1 MESIGALSKKLSDYL
16 DPKKVKQVNKAYNFA
31 CEAHSGQFRSSGDPY
46 VTHPIAVAS
55 ILSSFRM
62 DEDSLSAAMLHDVIE
77 DTGIPKSVI
86 EENFNKEVAE
96 LVDGVS
102 KLDKLSISS
111 RNEAEAENLQKMV
124 LAMSKDIRVI
134 VVKLADRLHNM
145 RTLLYLSREKQLKIA
160 KETLEIYAPIAHRIG
175 MNNVYRE
182 LEDLAFKVI
191 YPTRYERLTAAV
203 KKNRGGQKRT
213 LNRIQKELSKKLLDQ
228 GIPALVE
235 GREKHVY
242 SIYRKMKQ
250 RQRSFEEIMDV
261 YAIKIIVDTPEN
273 CYRTIGHIHSLYKPV
288 EGRFKDYIA
297 IPKSNGY
304 QSLHTGVVGLK
315 GFPVEVQIKTQE
327 MNDMAE
333 NGIASHWLYK
343 SGNQS
348 DTSPQIRARR
358 WVAGLLEMRD
368 NYESTEEFIESVK
381 TDIFPDEIYVFTPQG
396 KIIEMSGG
404 STAIDFAYAVHT
416 DIGHHC
422 RACRIN
428 RRLAP
433 LSVPLESGQTVEI
446 LTEKVPQTSPAW
458 LNFAVTPRARNSIRH
473 YLSNL
478 KTSEARK
485 FGKKLLDQ
493 SLANM
498 GIKLRDIEKTDL
510 RKVLNN
516 IGVRSLNRLLEEI
529 GLGLR
534 VGNIVAQQITGFL
547 KGNHKVEEKD
557 MVPLEITG
565 SEGLIVNYAVCCKPI
580 PGDSVIGHFTAER
593 GLVVHQER
601 CKNILSVREDPQQ
614 CFPVNWGE
622 PSGRSFN
629 AQIKVVGRDEPGLL
643 ANLASVITSQET
655 NIASIQT
662 TEINTGMHEFV
673 LDLEV
678 SDRLHLSKILRKI
691 RTLNN
696 IVSVSRIHDWEM
708 RQATACLL
716 YTSPSPRD

>member
-16 DPKKVKQVNKAYNFA
+16 DPKKVKQVNQAYNFA
-31 CEAHSGQFRSSGDPY
+31 CEAHSGQYRSSGDPY

-86 EENFNKEVAE
+86 EKKFNKEVAN

-111 RNEAEAENLQKMV
+111 RTEAEAENLQKMV

-145 RTLLYLSREKQLKIA
+145 RTLLYLNREKQLKIA

-182 LEDLAFKVI
+182 LEDLAFKVT
-191 YPTRYERLTAAV
+191 YPTRYERLKAAV

-213 LNRIQKELSKKLLDQ
+213 LNKIQKELNKKLLDQ
-228 GIPALVE
+228 GIPAFVE
-235 GREKHVY
+235 GREKHIY
-242 SIYRKMKQ
+242 SIYRKMKK

-273 CYRTIGHIHSLYKPV
+273 CYRTLGHIHNLYKPV

-315 GFPVEVQIKTQE
+315 GFPIEVQIKTQE

-348 DTSPQIRARR
+348 DTSPQIRARK

-368 NYESTEEFIESVK
+368 NFDSTEEFIESVK

-404 STAIDFAYAVHT
+404 STPIDFAYAVHT

-422 RACRIN
+422 KACRIN

-433 LSVPLESGQTVEI
+433 LSVPLESGQTIEI
-446 LTEKVPQTSPAW
+446 LTDKVPQTSPAW
-458 LNFAVTPRARNSIRH
+458 LNFATTPRARNSIRH

-485 FGKKLLDQ
+485 FGKKLLEQ

-498 GIKLRDIEKTDL
+498 DIKLRDIDKKDL

-534 VGNIVAQQITGFL
+534 VGNIVAQQIIGFL
-547 KGNHKVEEKD
+547 KETSSHKASEI
-557 MVPLEITG
+557 VPLEITG

-601 CKNILSVREDPQQ
+601 CKNILSVREDRQQ
-614 CFPVNWGE
+614 CFPINWGE
-622 PSGRSFN
+622 PAGRLFN
-629 AQIKVVGRDEPGLL
+629 AQIKVVGKDEPGLL

-678 SDRLHLSKILRKI
+678 IDRLHLSKILRKI
-691 RTLNN
+691 RSLSN

-708 RQATACLL
+708 RQAQALH
-716 YTSPSPRD
+716 

>member
-16 DPKKVKQVNKAYNFA
+16 DPKKVKQVNQAYNFA
-31 CEAHSGQFRSSGDPY
+31 CEAHSGQYRSSGDPY

-86 EENFNKEVAE
+86 EKKFNKEVAD

-102 KLDKLSISS
+102 KLDKLSITS
-111 RNEAEAENLQKMV
+111 RTEAEAENLQKMV

-145 RTLLYLSREKQLKIA
+145 RTLLYLNREKQLKIA
-160 KETLEIYAPIAHRIG
+160 RETLEIYAPIAHRIG

-191 YPTRYERLTAAV
+191 YPTRHERLKAAV

-213 LNRIQKELSKKLLDQ
+213 LNKIQKELNKKLLDQ
-228 GIPALVE
+228 GIPAFVE
-235 GREKHVY
+235 GREKHIY
-242 SIYRKMKQ
+242 SIYRKMKK

-273 CYRTIGHIHSLYKPV
+273 CYRTLGHIHNLYKPV

-315 GFPVEVQIKTQE
+315 GFPIEVQIKTQE

-348 DTSPQIRARR
+348 DTSPQIRARK

-368 NYESTEEFIESVK
+368 NFESTEEFIESVK

-416 DIGHHC
+416 DVGHHC
-422 RACRIN
+422 KACRIN

-433 LSVPLESGQTVEI
+433 LSVPLESGQTIEI
-446 LTEKVPQTSPAW
+446 LTDKVPQTSPAW

-485 FGKKLLDQ
+485 FGKKLLEQ
-493 SLANM
+493 SLANTD
-498 GIKLRDIEKTDL
+498 IKLRDIDKKDL
-510 RKVLNN
+510 RRVLNN

-534 VGNIVAQQITGFL
+534 VGNIVAQQITGSL
-547 KGNHKVEEKD
+547 KEANSLKTSEI
-557 MVPLEITG
+557 VPLEITG

-593 GLVVHQER
+593 GLVIHQER

-622 PSGRSFN
+622 PGGRTFN
-629 AQIKVVGRDEPGLL
+629 AQIKVIGKDEPGLL

-678 SDRLHLSKILRKI
+678 TDRLHLSKILRKI
-691 RTLNN
+691 RTLSN

-708 RQATACLL
+708 RQAQALH
-716 YTSPSPRD
+716 

>member
-1 MESIGALSKKLSDYL
+1 
-16 DPKKVKQVNKAYNFA
+16 
-31 CEAHSGQFRSSGDPY
+31 
-46 VTHPIAVAS
+46 
-55 ILSSFRM
+55 
-62 DEDSLSAAMLHDVIE
+62 
-77 DTGIPKSVI
+77 
-86 EENFNKEVAE
+86 
-96 LVDGVS
+96 
-102 KLDKLSISS
+102 
-111 RNEAEAENLQKMV
+111 
-124 LAMSKDIRVI
+124 
-134 VVKLADRLHNM
+134 
-145 RTLLYLSREKQLKIA
+145 
-160 KETLEIYAPIAHRIG
+160 
-175 MNNVYRE
+175 
-182 LEDLAFKVI
+182 
-191 YPTRYERLTAAV
+191 
-203 KKNRGGQKRT
+203 
-213 LNRIQKELSKKLLDQ
+213 
-228 GIPALVE
+228 
-235 GREKHVY
+235 
-242 SIYRKMKQ
+242 
-250 RQRSFEEIMDV
+250 
-261 YAIKIIVDTPEN
+261 
-273 CYRTIGHIHSLYKPV
+273 
-288 EGRFKDYIA
+288 
-297 IPKSNGY
+297 
-304 QSLHTGVVGLK
+304 
-315 GFPVEVQIKTQE
+315 
-327 MNDMAE
+327 MAE

-348 DTSPQIRARR
+348 DTSPQIRARK

-368 NYESTEEFIESVK
+368 NFESTEEFIESVK

-416 DIGHHC
+416 DVGHHC
-422 RACRIN
+422 KACRIN

-433 LSVPLESGQTVEI
+433 LSVPLESGQTIEI
-446 LTEKVPQTSPAW
+446 LTDKVPQTSPAW

-485 FGKKLLDQ
+485 FGKKLLEQ
-493 SLANM
+493 SLANTD
-498 GIKLRDIEKTDL
+498 IKLRDIDKKDL
-510 RKVLNN
+510 RRVLNN

-547 KGNHKVEEKD
+547 KETNSLNTSEI
-557 MVPLEITG
+557 VPLEITG

-593 GLVVHQER
+593 GLVIHQER

-622 PSGRSFN
+622 PGGRPFN
-629 AQIKVVGRDEPGLL
+629 AQIKVIGKDEPGLL

-678 SDRLHLSKILRKI
+678 TDRLHLSKILRKI
-691 RTLNN
+691 RTLSN

-708 RQATACLL
+708 RQAQALH
-716 YTSPSPRD
+716 

>member
-16 DPKKVKQVNKAYNFA
+16 DPKKVKQVNQAYNFA
-31 CEAHSGQFRSSGDPY
+31 CEAHSGQYRSSGDPY

-86 EENFNKEVAE
+86 EKKFNKEVAN

-111 RNEAEAENLQKMV
+111 RTEAEAENLQKMV

-145 RTLLYLSREKQLKIA
+145 RTLLYLNREKQLKIA
-160 KETLEIYAPIAHRIG
+160 RETLEIYAPIAHRIG

-191 YPTRYERLTAAV
+191 YPTRYERLKAAV

-213 LNRIQKELSKKLLDQ
+213 LNKIQKELNKKLLDQ
-228 GIPALVE
+228 GIPAFVE
-235 GREKHVY
+235 GREKHIY
-242 SIYRKMKQ
+242 SIYRKMKK

-273 CYRTIGHIHSLYKPV
+273 CYRTLGHIHNLYKPV

-315 GFPVEVQIKTQE
+315 GFPIEVQIKTQE

-343 SGNQS
+343 SGKKS
-348 DTSPQIRARR
+348 DTSPQIRARK
-358 WVAGLLEMRD
+358 WVAGLLEMRENFD
-368 NYESTEEFIESVK
+368 STEEFIESVK

-404 STAIDFAYAVHT
+404 STPIDFAYAVHT

-422 RACRIN
+422 KACRIN

-433 LSVPLESGQTVEI
+433 LSVPLESGQTIEI
-446 LTEKVPQTSPAW
+446 LTDKVPQTSPAW
-458 LNFAVTPRARNSIRH
+458 LNFATTPRARNSIRH

-485 FGKKLLDQ
+485 FGKKLLEQ

-498 GIKLRDIEKTDL
+498 DIKLRDIDKKDL

-534 VGNIVAQQITGFL
+534 VGNIVAQQIIGFL
-547 KGNHKVEEKD
+547 KETSNHKTSEI
-557 MVPLEITG
+557 VPLEITG

-601 CKNILSVREDPQQ
+601 CKNILSVREDRQQ
-614 CFPVNWGE
+614 CFPINWGE
-622 PSGRSFN
+622 PAGRLFN
-629 AQIKVVGRDEPGLL
+629 AQIKVVGKDEPGLL

-678 SDRLHLSKILRKI
+678 IDRLHLSKILRKI
-691 RTLNN
+691 RSLSN

-708 RQATACLL
+708 RQAQALH
-716 YTSPSPRD
+716 

>member
-1 MESIGALSKKLSDYL
+1 MESIGVLSKKLSDYL
-16 DPKKVKQVNKAYNFA
+16 DPKKVKQVNRAYQFA
-31 CEAHSGQFRSSGDPY
+31 CEAHSGQYRSSGDPY
-46 VTHPIAVAS
+46 VTHPIAVAT

-86 EENFNKEVAE
+86 EEKFNKDVAD

-102 KLDKLSISS
+102 KLDKLSISN
-111 RNEAEAENLQKMV
+111 RTAGEAENLQKMV
-124 LAMSKDIRVI
+124 LAMSQDIRVI

-145 RTLLYLSREKQLKIA
+145 RTLLYLSREKQVKIA
-160 KETLEIYAPIAHRIG
+160 RETLEIYAPIAHRIG

-191 YPTRYERLTAAV
+191 YPTRFERLTAAV
-203 KKNRGGQKRT
+203 KKNRGGQKKT
-213 LNRIQKELSKKLLDQ
+213 LDKIQKELSKKLLDQ

-235 GREKHVY
+235 GREKHIY

-273 CYRTIGHIHSLYKPV
+273 CYRTLGHIHNLYKPV

-304 QSLHTGVVGLK
+304 QSLHTGVVGLR
-315 GFPVEVQIKTQE
+315 GFPVEVQVKTQE

-348 DTSPQIRARR
+348 DTSPQIRARK
-358 WVAGLLEMRD
+358 WVAGLMEMRE

-381 TDIFPDEIYVFTPQG
+381 TDIFPDEIYVFTPRGQV
-396 KIIEMSGG
+396 IEMSGG

-422 RACRIN
+422 AACRIN

-493 SLANM
+493 SLGNM
-498 GIKLRDIEKTDL
+498 NIKLRDIDKDEL
-510 RKVLNN
+510 RGVLNN

-534 VGNIVAQQITGFL
+534 VGNIVAQQFIGFL
-547 KGNHKVEEKD
+547 KETDNIESKNI
-557 MVPLEITG
+557 VPLEITG
-565 SEGLIVNYAVCCKPI
+565 
-580 PGDSVIGHFTAER
+580 
-593 GLVVHQER
+593 
-601 CKNILSVREDPQQ
+601 
-614 CFPVNWGE
+614 
-622 PSGRSFN
+622 
-629 AQIKVVGRDEPGLL
+629 
-643 ANLASVITSQET
+643 
-655 NIASIQT
+655 
-662 TEINTGMHEFV
+662 
-673 LDLEV
+673 
-678 SDRLHLSKILRKI
+678 
-691 RTLNN
+691 
-696 IVSVSRIHDWEM
+696 
-708 RQATACLL
+708 
-716 YTSPSPRD
+716 

>member
-16 DPKKVKQVNKAYNFA
+16 DPKKVKQVNQAYNFA
-31 CEAHSGQFRSSGDPY
+31 CEAHSGQYRSSGDPY

-86 EENFNKEVAE
+86 EKKFNKEVAD

-102 KLDKLSISS
+102 KLDKLSITS
-111 RNEAEAENLQKMV
+111 RTEAEAENLQKMV

-145 RTLLYLSREKQLKIA
+145 RTLLYLNREKQLKIA
-160 KETLEIYAPIAHRIG
+160 RETLEIYAPIAHRIG

-191 YPTRYERLTAAV
+191 YPTRHERLKAAV

-213 LNRIQKELSKKLLDQ
+213 LNKIQKELNKKLLDQ
-228 GIPALVE
+228 GIPAFVE
-235 GREKHVY
+235 GREKHIY
-242 SIYRKMKQ
+242 SIYRKMKK

-273 CYRTIGHIHSLYKPV
+273 CYRTLGHIHNLYKPV

-315 GFPVEVQIKTQE
+315 GFPIEVQIKTQE

-348 DTSPQIRARR
+348 DTSPQIRARK

-368 NYESTEEFIESVK
+368 NFESTEEFIESVK

-416 DIGHHC
+416 DVGHHC
-422 RACRIN
+422 KACRIN

-433 LSVPLESGQTVEI
+433 LSVPLESGQTIEI
-446 LTEKVPQTSPAW
+446 LTDKVPQTSPAW

-485 FGKKLLDQ
+485 FGKKLLEQ
-493 SLANM
+493 SLANTD
-498 GIKLRDIEKTDL
+498 IKLRDIDKKDL
-510 RKVLNN
+510 RRVLNN

-534 VGNIVAQQITGFL
+534 VGNIVAQQITGSL
-547 KGNHKVEEKD
+547 KEANSLKTSEI
-557 MVPLEITG
+557 VPLEITG

-593 GLVVHQER
+593 GLVIHQER

-622 PSGRSFN
+622 PGGRPFN
-629 AQIKVVGRDEPGLL
+629 AQIKVIGKDEPGLL

-678 SDRLHLSKILRKI
+678 TDRLHLSKILRKI
-691 RTLNN
+691 RTLSN

-708 RQATACLL
+708 RQAQALH
-716 YTSPSPRD
+716 